1 LRQLDQPGGRC
12 PALLSQATIAAH
24 ASQILKKLNVYSRT
38 GIVRESALE
47 LLI

>member
-1 LRQLDQPGGRC
+1 
-12 PALLSQATIAAH
+12 LLSQATIAAH